1 MDNKIILYEKQ
12 IERSLQKQ
20 ISDNS
25 KELKLFVDTEIKD
38 VKLSFQNLE
47 RSLQKTD
54 KSVLESVAKVE
65 RMEKALREQIAFLS
79 KINDQLQTA
88 EKTIKDNDKNFAT
101 HMEEIQRQFNQV

>member
-38 VKLSFQNLE
+38 VKLSF
-47 RSLQKTD
+47 
-54 KSVLESVAKVE
+54 
-65 RMEKALREQIAFLS
+65 
-79 KINDQLQTA
+79 
-88 EKTIKDNDKNFAT
+88 
-101 HMEEIQRQFNQV
+101 

>member
-38 VKLSFQNLE
+38 VKLLF
-47 RSLQKTD
+47 
-54 KSVLESVAKVE
+54 
-65 RMEKALREQIAFLS
+65 
-79 KINDQLQTA
+79 
-88 EKTIKDNDKNFAT
+88 
-101 HMEEIQRQFNQV
+101 